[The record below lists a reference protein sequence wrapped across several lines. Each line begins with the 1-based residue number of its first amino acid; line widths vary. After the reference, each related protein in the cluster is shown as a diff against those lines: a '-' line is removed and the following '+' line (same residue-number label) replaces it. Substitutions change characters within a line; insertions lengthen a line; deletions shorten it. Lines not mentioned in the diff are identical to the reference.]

1 MSRMG
6 IVGLLL
12 ALIVTASFVG
22 CSGSD
27 APKRKSST
35 TTESK

>member
-1 MSRMG
+1 MSRLG

-12 ALIVTASFVG
+12 ALIVTANFIG
-22 CSGSD
+22 CSGKD
-27 APKRKSST
+27 APKRKPST